1 MKKVGFVLVGV
12 MSLLTGINASAED
25 YMIEDNFKVSGI
37 VDVLMGVD
45 GSDSFVNVTG
55 DISYQRFEKE
65 EKGIGIELNLKMD
78 NQEDV
83 LNYAWYAYGG
93 EDRFKV
99 YYKSVDGWDVL
110 DVNAEEVLSSGITY
124 EDIISLVDSADENGN
139 VELSRVLSLWGM
151 GTDEDSERRLKV
163 SEKRNQDDLLE
174 GVELSTL
181 DGEGVGVELEKGLH
195 IVLKDSKAIFTF
207 SYDEDFTVPEEV
219 INEAEENKS
228 QRVISEML
236 GE

>member
-1 MKKVGFVLVGV
+1 M
-12 MSLLTGINASAED
+12 
-25 YMIEDNFKVSGI
+25 
-37 VDVLMGVD
+37 
-45 GSDSFVNVTG
+45 
-55 DISYQRFEKE
+55 
-65 EKGIGIELNLKMD
+65 
-78 NQEDV
+78 
-83 LNYAWYAYGG
+83 
-93 EDRFKV
+93 
-99 YYKSVDGWDVL
+99 
-110 DVNAEEVLSSGITY
+110 
-124 EDIISLVDSADENGN
+124 
-139 VELSRVLSLWGM
+139 LSLWDM

-181 DGEGVGVELEKGLH
+181 DGEGVEVELEKGLN